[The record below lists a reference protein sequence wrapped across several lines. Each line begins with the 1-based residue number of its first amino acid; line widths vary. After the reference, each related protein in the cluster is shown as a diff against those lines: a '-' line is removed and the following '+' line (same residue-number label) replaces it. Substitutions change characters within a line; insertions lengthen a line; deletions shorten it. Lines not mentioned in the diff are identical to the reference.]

1 MSQKLSD
8 AEQALLSQFNEKVLP
23 YLDEIDSNQA
33 FSPREEEKLIAFA
46 VMQAY
51 GEEDK
56 TEFTLGE
63 INNIIGQF
71 FNKEISAENYD
82 QNAPS
87 PYLQEKGIYYML
99 GEDRYIY
106 EPRTKSK
113 HEIASTP
120 INAYIQKE
128 AKIRNNVI
136 TVTYSKY
143 LIEDPYAVLNDAS
156 SAQKDTTGVGDY
168 LAGKGKAKTIKRL
181 ISTENADKVA
191 TFQKDYTLTLEIKN
205 NKILANF

>member
-1 MSQKLSD
+1 MDQKLSD

-23 YLDEIDSNQA
+23 YLDEIDSDQT
-33 FSPREEEKLIAFA
+33 FSPHEEEKLIAFA

-51 GEEDK
+51 GEENK

-71 FNKEISAENYD
+71 FNKEISTENYD
-82 QNAPS
+82 QNTPS

-156 SAQKDTTGVGDY
+156 GAQKDTTGVGDY
-168 LAGKGKAKTIKRL
+168 LAGKGKAKNLKRL
-181 ISTENADKVA
+181 ISAENADKVA

-205 NKILANF
+205 NKISANF